1 MTPSTTMLQLYLDAE
16 TAILAGKTIQFN
28 GRTHTM
34 ENLDV
39 IQKGRREWEGR
50 VSAEAARTA
59 GVPTFGG
66 LGYKTARFD

>member
-1 MTPSTTMLQLYLDAE
+1 MTTSTTMLQLYLEAE
-16 TAILAGKTIQFN
+16 TAILAGKTVQFA

-34 ENLDV
+34 ESLDM

-50 VSAEAARTA
+50 VKAEATRAA

>member
-1 MTPSTTMLQLYLDAE
+1 MTTSTNMLQLYLDAE

-34 ENLDV
+34 ESLDM

-50 VSAEAARTA
+50 VNAEANRANGA
-59 GVPTFGG
+59 ATFGG
-66 LGYKTARFD
+66 LRYKTARFN